1 MKESNSPT
9 GLRHYPQSGPTH
21 DPARTLLPLD
31 LRGYYFISQ
40 GALAIPR
47 DPRHYSQ
54 ETDLQASPREE
65 ILRAHL
71 CTRVYTIVYTRVYN
85 SVHVGIQLCTQVYT
99 HPSSVG
105 GIR

>member
-1 MKESNSPT
+1 MFGAE
-9 GLRHYPQSGPTH
+9 PTH
-21 DPARTLLPLD
+21 DLARTLLPLD

-65 ILRAHL
+65 ILRAYL
-71 CTRVYTIVYTRVYN
+71 CTRVYTIVYTWVY
-85 SVHVGIQLCTQVYT
+85 SCVHTCILIPPRSEVYAGDLYT
-99 HPSSVG
+99 
-105 GIR
+105 